1 MEVGVSRLFLS
12 VEIFI
17 HCRYNRRREIWI
29 CGENEMVIE
38 INRDIEGS
46 ILDIGGGGECVIG
59 QIYGDT
65 VIAIDNS
72 QDELDEA
79 PNCCEKRLIDATT
92 LSFSDD
98 SFDNVTFFYSLMYM
112 TSDIQQDS
120 ISEAVRVLK
129 AGGMVY
135 IWDTSIES
143 ACPDAHVVDRDIRAG
158 QLNIPVSYGII
169 KNESQNAESILQL
182 LKTAGF
188 LTISITNK
196 NGQFYIVAKKSR

>member
-1 MEVGVSRLFLS
+1 
-12 VEIFI
+12 
-17 HCRYNRRREIWI
+17 
-29 CGENEMVIE
+29 MVIE

-46 ILDIGGGGECVIG
+46 ILDIGGGSKCVIG
-59 QIYGDT
+59 QIYGST

-72 QDELDEA
+72 QDELDAA
-79 PNCCEKRLIDATT
+79 PDCCEKRLMDATA
-92 LSFSDD
+92 LAFSDD

-112 TSDIQQDS
+112 TSDTQQGS
-120 ISEAVRVLK
+120 ISEAVRVVK

-135 IWDTSIES
+135 IWDTSIKS
-143 ACPDAHVVDRDIRAG
+143 AYPDAHVVDLDIRAG
-158 QLNIPVSYGII
+158 QLTIPVSYGII